1 MPTPS
6 LLMTLNAVLV
16 IGSVTIDRNVCA
28 GRTFRKIG
36 GVATYAGLTYRLHGL
51 PTRIACNVAPAD
63 AAILAPLR
71 KAGIQVQNGRTP
83 NTTRFVNRI
92 DGIRRTQEMPSIA
105 SPIRGRL
112 VDPVLKHVDCIHLG
126 PLHPDDI
133 APAVFARLDRID
145 ASVTL
150 DIQGLVRGC
159 DRTRIVPAV
168 SHHLAAALQAADIV
182 KSDQEELGLVIEA
195 YGAGIDAVMKRFDIA
210 EWVATSAS
218 KGGCIHVRGSRR
230 RSYKPVP
237 VDVPVDPTGA
247 GDVFFAAYTAARL
260 HLRKTPAVA
269 VRHAAR
275 LSSDHIAG
283 RYIPAETLGLAPV
296 STVPEPEAPRR

>member
-1 MPTPS
+1 
-6 LLMTLNAVLV
+6 MTLNAVLV

-28 GRTFRKIG
+28 GRTFRRIG

-83 NTTRFVNRI
+83 NTTRFVNRS

-112 VDPVLKHVDCIHLG
+112 VDRVLKHVDCIHLG
-126 PLHPDDI
+126 PLHPGDI
-133 APAVFARLDRID
+133 APEVFARLDRSD
-145 ASVTL
+145 ARVTL

-168 SHHLAAALQAADIV
+168 SGHLAAALRAADIV
-182 KSDQEELGLVIEA
+182 KSDQHELDLVLDA
-195 YGAGIDAVMKRFDIA
+195 YGSGVDAIMKRFDIT

-218 KGGCIHVRGSRR
+218 KGGCIHVRGGRR
-230 RSYKPVP
+230 ISYKPVP
-237 VDVPVDPTGA
+237 VDAPADPTGA

-260 HLRKTPAVA
+260 HLRRTPAA
-269 VRHAAR
+269 AARHAAH
-275 LSSDHIAG
+275 LSSQHVAG
-283 RYIPAETLGLAPV
+283 RYLPAKLLNVAC
-296 STVPEPEAPRR
+296 A